1 MIGLKSLLES
11 EVNLNS
17 IDNNDKSA
25 LHAAVHSGFEDIII
39 VLLDA
44 GADYNLADRWGI
56 TPWIAALNLD
66 NSTIHNYLIKRQN
79 ISNQSTN
86 KKDTNKLSHKASG
99 RASRQSVS
107 VASEESNI
115 SENNSFSLT
124 GPELIRA
131 CKLGMTNWVVV
142 LLDKGVDIE

>member
-25 LHAAVHSGFEDIII
+25 LHAAVDSGFEDIII

-56 TPWIAALNLD
+56 TP
-66 NSTIHNYLIKRQN
+66 
-79 ISNQSTN
+79 
-86 KKDTNKLSHKASG
+86 
-99 RASRQSVS
+99 
-107 VASEESNI
+107 
-115 SENNSFSLT
+115 
-124 GPELIRA
+124 
-131 CKLGMTNWVVV
+131 
-142 LLDKGVDIE
+142 